1 MKSTF
6 ILLLFFF
13 VCCTQNK
20 KTDSVKLGDT
30 ENTALL
36 IDTSITMLSPDFE
49 PTRIKAVVEAVRKII
64 NHKEEDQ
71 FFSIVV
77 FSGNSYLD
85 CPLTSDKEKLL
96 KSVDSIEMYWKK
108 LRPGTNIPEVLLNA
122 AYSLKNAESN
132 KSVLIFSDGPSN
144 VNSYSLDLASDV
156 LLKENI
162 RLNAIIISPKDYE
175 MLPTRMDV
183 NGNLI
188 FEKREVR
195 PSDEKLIAV
204 SSETKGFH
212 KVLHSSEEINNFNIP
227 DLKDKSINKNSSIK
241 QSASDSA
248 KVAKIYS
255 EIEKINRYFKLKMK
269 S

>member
-6 ILLLFFF
+6 ILLLLFF

-20 KTDSVKLGDT
+20 KAVAVKLGDT

-64 NHKEEDQ
+64 NNKKEDQ

-77 FSGNSYLD
+77 FSGSSYLD

-96 KSVDSIEMYWKK
+96 KSVDGIEMYWNK
-108 LRPGTNIPEVLLNA
+108 LRPGTNIPEGLLNA
-122 AYSLKNAESN
+122 AYSLNNAQSN
-132 KSVLIFSDGPSN
+132 KSILIFSDDPSN
-144 VNSYSLDLASDV
+144 VNTYSLDLAADV
-156 LLKENI
+156 LLKEKI
-162 RLNAIIISPKDYE
+162 RLNAIILSPNDYE
-175 MLPTRMDV
+175 MLPLRVDI

-188 FEKREVR
+188 FEKREVK
-195 PSDEKLIAV
+195 PIDEKLTTV

-212 KVLHSSEEINNFNIP
+212 KILHSSEEINNFKFP
-227 DLKDKSINKNSSIK
+227 DSANKSINQNSNIK
-241 QSASDSA
+241 QSKTDAA
-248 KVAKIYS
+248 EVAKIYS
-255 EIEKINRYFKLKMK
+255 EIEKINRDFKMK
-269 S
+269 IKS